1 MGRTGHTLR
10 TMIIGMTAVGAIAIG
25 IAGTAGVAG
34 ATAPVAGATP
44 AAPTGT
50 TRSQP
55 DTGSDSAAHFNCAR
69 APLALAR
76 IQRIEA
82 RISAGLPKLNQAE
95 ARAKAAGNTQRAARI
110 QKRINRLDSPA
121 LKSRLDRLTARIG
134 AKCSASTPAT
144 GSTTP
149 TTTPTTTPAS

>member
-10 TMIIGMTAVGAIAIG
+10 TMIIGMTAVGAIAIGIAG

-149 TTTPTTTPAS
+149 TTTPAS